1 MQFNIAI
8 KILNLPAVFTLR
20 ELKQNYY
27 KCSLKYHPDK
37 NNNPNATKIFQE
49 IYEAYD
55 YLNTYLNNKN
65 NTTNF
70 IDINNTYITL
80 LYNFINGFDD
90 TFLSCKYKTT
100 AQYILQFLLHITEK
114 CNISYESFFENID
127 KETSLKIYNYLKQ
140 YAYIFYIS
148 QDILNQIKNIVI
160 TKYKNDNIF
169 ILHPTID
176 NLLNADVYKL
186 IVNDNIFYVPLW
198 HDQLI
203 YKYND
208 NDNNNDNDNDN
219 NNELHV
225 KIIPDLPRHITI
237 DTNNNICANL
247 NVNIAGLL
255 SNNIT
260 VNIGAKV
267 FEILCCKL
275 NITKNQLY
283 IFDHCG
289 LPIIDIHDIYNIKTL
304 GNIIVNLTLIE

>member
-90 TFLSCKYKTT
+90 TFLSYKYKTT
-100 AQYILQFLLHITEK
+100 TQYILQFLLHITEK

-208 NDNNNDNDNDN
+208 NDNDNDND
-219 NNELHV
+219 NELHV
-225 KIIPDLPRHITI
+225 KIIPDLPSHITI
-237 DTNNNICANL
+237 DINNNICANL